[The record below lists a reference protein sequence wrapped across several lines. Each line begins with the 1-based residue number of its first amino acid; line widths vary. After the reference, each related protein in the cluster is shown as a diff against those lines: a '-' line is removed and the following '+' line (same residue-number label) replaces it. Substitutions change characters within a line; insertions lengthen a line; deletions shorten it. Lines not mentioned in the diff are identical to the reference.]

1 MASTGSD
8 EKDILPRLDVTP
20 HPLDLEIIDGD
31 ESLELTT
38 QELCRLKRI
47 VDWRILPYISL
58 LYLLSMF
65 WMPLNA
71 HCRILMSRLPRFLGP
86 RGFHLVC
93 TKFDLFQ
100 LSVNAR

>member
-8 EKDILPRLDVTP
+8 EKDGLPRLDVTP
-20 HPLDLEIIDGD
+20 HQLDLEIIDGD
-31 ESLELTT
+31 ESQELTT

-65 WMPLNA
+65 WISLSA
-71 HCRILMSRLPRFLGP
+71 HCLIFMPWLPRFLGP
-86 RGFHLVC
+86 RGFHPVC
-93 TKFDLFQ
+93 TKSDLFQ
-100 LSVNAR
+100 LSENVR